1 MSISSVGSS
10 DNSHGSTKKKH
21 QQQWNGRGGKNRRSG
36 EEKQLALVHKVSTEK
51 YEDDSMTLHD
61 IKGRIATVAK
71 DQEGS
76 RFIQERL
83 ELADASELESA
94 FAEVLP
100 ALRDLVNDVYGN
112 FAVQGLLEFGTDAM
126 KKEVGENLAVDIVSL
141 SSKAYGC
148 RIVQKAI
155 ETLDKNDVASL
166 VSSFK
171 GQVLSCIFD
180 LNANHVIQKFLT
192 VISEHAREAHEQGD
206 QDLALSL
213 TQSLDVIVD
222 EVINDC
228 EELCKHAYGCRV
240 VQRLVEHGL
249 DPIQSRVLDN
259 VIACHESLIDDKF
272 GNYVIG
278 RLIACGRKE
287 DREAIVKTM
296 SGNVLK
302 FSKNKQASN
311 VVEAM
316 LQHGDVAQR
325 KKILQEM
332 LNCFC
337 VDKERTVSA
346 VVSMAEDQY
355 ANYVLKKAMDAID
368 QGEQRVQMF
377 DTLAD
382 SLAELEESP
391 YAKQI
396 VIRVKSYLQQE
407 P

>member
-1 MSISSVGSS
+1 I
-10 DNSHGSTKKKH
+10 T
-21 QQQWNGRGGKNRRSG
+21 
-36 EEKQLALVHKVSTEK
+36 
-51 YEDDSMTLHD
+51 
-61 IKGRIATVAK
+61 GRIATVAK

-76 RFIQERL
+76 RFIQKRL

-192 VISEHAREAHEQGD
+192 VIN
-206 QDLALSL
+206 LALSL

-332 LNCFC
+332 LN
-337 VDKERTVSA
+337 VSVRTVSA

-368 QGEQRVQMF
+368 QGEQ
-377 DTLAD
+377 
-382 SLAELEESP
+382 
-391 YAKQI
+391 
-396 VIRVKSYLQQE
+396 
-407 P
+407 

>member
-1 MSISSVGSS
+1 M
-10 DNSHGSTKKKH
+10 
-21 QQQWNGRGGKNRRSG
+21 
-36 EEKQLALVHKVSTEK
+36 
-51 YEDDSMTLHD
+51 
-61 IKGRIATVAK
+61 
-71 DQEGS
+71 
-76 RFIQERL
+76 
-83 ELADASELESA
+83 
-94 FAEVLP
+94 
-100 ALRDLVNDVYGN
+100 
-112 FAVQGLLEFGTDAM
+112 
-126 KKEVGENLAVDIVSL
+126 
-141 SSKAYGC
+141 
-148 RIVQKAI
+148 
-155 ETLDKNDVASL
+155 
-166 VSSFK
+166 SSFK

-332 LNCFC
+332 LN
-337 VDKERTVSA
+337 VS
-346 VVSMAEDQY
+346 VVSLIFLSPFLHCHSQASICTTTY
-355 ANYVLKKAMDAID
+355 SAFVLTRRG
-368 QGEQRVQMF
+368 Q
-377 DTLAD
+377 
-382 SLAELEESP
+382 
-391 YAKQI
+391 
-396 VIRVKSYLQQE
+396 YLQSYPWPRINTPTMSSRKRWMQLIKE
-407 P
+407 NSEFRCSIRLQIAWPSW